1 MEKLER
7 NDSEINLSIQLETAA
22 TKTLRIW
29 AYSLGKYLYVFLRLV
44 LTLRQKTY
52 SRVQEGDNFLE

>member
-7 NDSEINLSIQLETAA
+7 NDSEINLSVQLETAA

-44 LTLRQKTY
+44 LTLRQK
-52 SRVQEGDNFLE
+52 NI

>member
-22 TKTLRIW
+22 TKKLRIW
-29 AYSLGKYLYVFLRLV
+29 AYSFGKYLYVLLRLV
-44 LTLRQKTY
+44 LTLRHKTY
-52 SRVQEGDNFLE
+52 SRVQEDDNFLE